1 MSLAQLQEIPPKNM
15 ILLVGLPGSGKSTF
29 CHQAILRNIETRPI
43 IYVTTE
49 AAPSKVVDS
58 LRKMGIGEALPHPL
72 VFVDAFHETVGLST
86 ADRPDTVKASSEDL
100 TSLGIAISKMME
112 RMDEKVLVI
121 FDSLTTPYLMSGS
134 EILRFMRTTLLRLA
148 AEGDAVLACVDE
160 GCGKEE
166 DLTAMMSTADGI
178 IKIELR
184 DDSKTF
190 HVMKHP
196 EVRPTRIEVHAETE
210 RVGLETRVIDPIVF
224 KEYMQRWYRD
234 ETLLRK
240 EVGDFVN
247 LFWPNLARWSGM
259 LWDPI
264 RFPEMTYEVNKD
276 DGPAMIKLCNED
288 EAIRRAFLPWPMR
301 LLTKLIMPQNLSKV
315 KDMKKAMSLSSQPG
329 RGLTALKQE
338 RVGIVEYLEDASK
351 TNEHYF
357 RIYESSDCWEF
368 KNIGAEVASYIP
380 PCWLAGMCK
389 SFEYLKGVE
398 RDWNAVETKC
408 IGLGDP
414 YCEVKVV
421 PGEIDELKD
430 SLKKD
435 ISVIERIHERL
446 MQCLMGFLLEGKPLV
461 ETRLQLG
468 SDVYIH
474 SVFHAMGG
482 ENIPAMGT
490 TWSERYRLALRMGG
504 AKAGKEV
511 GEHLIDAGLSED
523 EAVKRVLHLLNHC
536 KVGMVTENET
546 IRMRESCESLW
557 TKWYKRDFYKW
568 NEPLCFFTTGFLN
581 GFFSAVKNL
590 HVKETKCVGLGDPYC
605 EWEFR

>member
-1 MSLAQLQEIPPKNM
+1 M
-15 ILLVGLPGSGKSTF
+15 ILLVGSPGSGKSTF
-29 CHQAILRNIETRPI
+29 CHQTILRNIETRPI

-58 LRKMGIGEALPHPL
+58 LRRMGLRETLPHTL
-72 VFVDAFHETVGLST
+72 GFVDAFHETVGLST
-86 ADRPDTVKASSEDL
+86 VDRPDAVKASSEDL
-100 TSLGIAISKMME
+100 TSLGIAISKMQE

-160 GCGKEE
+160 GCGKDE

-196 EVRPTRIEVHAETE
+196 EVRPTRIEVQAEPE
-210 RVGLETRVIDPIVF
+210 RVGLETRVADPSVL
-224 KEYMQRWYRD
+224 KEYFQRWYRD
-234 ETLLRK
+234 EAFWRR

-247 LFWPNLARWSGM
+247 LFWPNLARWSGV

-276 DGPAMIKLCNED
+276 DGPAMIKLCKED
-288 EAIRRAFLPWPMR
+288 EAIRRAFLPWPIG

-315 KDMKKAMSLSSQPG
+315 KDMKRAMSLSSKQPG
-329 RGLTALKQE
+329 RGLVACKQE
-338 RVGIVEYLEDASK
+338 RVGIVEYLEDVSK
-351 TNEHYF
+351 TDEHYF
-357 RIYESSDCWEF
+357 RIYESSDCWGFE
-368 KNIGAEVASYIP
+368 NIGAVMASYIP

-389 SFEYLKGVE
+389 SFEYLKEVE

-435 ISVIERIHERL
+435 ISVIERIHDRL
-446 MQCLMGFLLEGKPLV
+446 MQRLMGFLLEGKPLV
-461 ETRLQLG
+461 ETRPQLG

-474 SVFHAMGG
+474 AVWHAMGG
-482 ENIPAMGT
+482 ENITAMGGI
-490 TWSERYRLALRMGG
+490 WSERYRMALRMGG
-504 AKAGKEV
+504 VKAGKEI
-511 GEHLIDAGLSED
+511 GEHLMDVGIAEE
-523 EAVKRVLHLLNHC
+523 EATKRILHLFEHC
-536 KVGMVTENET
+536 KVGKVMADET

-557 TKWYKRDFYKW
+557 TKFYKRDFYKW
-568 NEPLCFFTTGFLN
+568 DEPLCFFTTGFLN
-581 GFFSAVKNL
+581 GFFSAVKNQ

-605 EWEFR
+605 DWEFR